1 MNQIELLTAKV
12 EALSL
17 RVARLETLLQ
27 NVKRGASQ
35 VTDADL
41 AERLIRE
48 FGGDPKAVVAGDKSA
63 NSCRARLYAVEA
75 LVLRAKWSQRRTA
88 TAMGISQVAV
98 QKSLRKLSGSWPTSP
113 QEAGQN

>member
-17 RVARLETLLQ
+17 RVAQLETMLQ

-35 VTDADL
+35 VTDGDL

-63 NSCRARLYAVEA
+63 SSCRARLYAVEA

-88 TAMGISQVAV
+88 TAMGVSQEAV
-98 QKSLRKLSGSWPTSP
+98 RKSLRKLSGSWATSR
-113 QEAGQN
+113 EESGGN